1 MDRSGIREPRGGN
14 LRIYAERLTGAAL
27 GAALGAAGP
36 IEHGVADMLAARAL
50 CGPATT
56 LTFVDGATASVH
68 DVLLATT
75 NGAVRHVWDVGRSVT
90 AG

>member
-1 MDRSGIREPRGGN
+1 MDRSGLREPRGGN
-14 LRIYAERLTGAAL
+14 LRIYAERLT

-50 CGPATT
+50 CGPATA